1 MFYYKKWD
9 KFCTDISNLNIATIR
24 AKDVLKNQKQT
35 QFIVLKHDVE
45 TNPAKALML
54 AQIEKKHGIIG
65 SFYVQAYLLKNDSN
79 IKILKEI
86 KELGHEVSYHYDV
99 LDANNGDFI
108 KANLDFK
115 INLEK
120 FNACGFKIETVCQ
133 HGNPVKKRIGYT
145 SNRDFFRDKS
155 IAQQYSSI
163 ADIVVNFK
171 EKSGK
176 NYLYISDVGYSW
188 NIILNP
194 ENNDLIKDTSD
205 IPIKNFSNILELLK
219 KGESIILST
228 HPHRW
233 EKSKTCI
240 YFKIGLYNIVRYFVS
255 LISKVPLFKDILDR
269 FYYLAKKI

>member
-1 MFYYKKWD
+1 
-9 KFCTDISNLNIATIR
+9 
-24 AKDVLKNQKQT
+24 
-35 QFIVLKHDVE
+35 
-45 TNPAKALML
+45 ML

-65 SFYVQAYLLKNDSN
+65 SFYVQAYLLNNNSN

-194 ENNDLIKDTSD
+194 ENNDLIKHTSD

-233 EKSKTCI
+233 EKSKICI

-255 LISKVPLFKDILDR
+255 LISKIPLFKDILDR